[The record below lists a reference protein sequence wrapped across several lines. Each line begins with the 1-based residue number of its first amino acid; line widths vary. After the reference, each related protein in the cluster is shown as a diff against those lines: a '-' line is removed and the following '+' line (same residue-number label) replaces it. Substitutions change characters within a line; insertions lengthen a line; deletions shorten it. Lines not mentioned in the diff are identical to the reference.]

1 MEAILNKEQ
10 VRPGDETQFMHAAF
24 TSEEEMMTF
33 YLILNRFVNP
43 TTYFMQRPDVERL
56 EDLQRTLGKLLH
68 FTNHFATHEIV
79 GIKPLVEGFGLY
91 MMQQAIPDKKRKLAA
106 EHVGYQTRFFMD
118 IMKDTEQARTLSHIL
133 ASHIANVKYLL
144 EKSEEKK
151 EKQDTEPYLANSA
164 K

>member
-1 MEAILNKEQ
+1 MEAILNNEQ

-24 TSEEEMMTF
+24 TSEEEMLTF

-43 TTYFMQRPDVERL
+43 VTYFMQRPDVERL
-56 EDLQRTLGKLLH
+56 ENLLQTLGKFQH
-68 FTNHFATHEIV
+68 FTNHFGTHEIV

-91 MMQQAIPDKKRKLAA
+91 MMQDTISDKKRKLAA

-118 IMKDTEQARTLSHIL
+118 IMKDTEQAKTLSHII

-144 EKSEEKK
+144 EKLK
-151 EKQDTEPYLANSA
+151 ETKE
-164 K
+164 

>member
-43 TTYFMQRPDVERL
+43 VTYYMQRPDVERL
-56 EDLQRTLGKLLH
+56 EDLQRTLGKFHH
-68 FTNHFATHEIV
+68 FTDLFGHHEVV

-91 MMQQAIPDKKRKLAA
+91 MMQQTMPDKKRKLAA

-118 IMKDTEQARTLSHIL
+118 IMKDTEQAKALSHII
-133 ASHIANVKYLL
+133 ASHIVNVKYLL
-144 EKSEEKK
+144 AKLK
-151 EKQDTEPYLANSA
+151 ETDE
-164 K
+164 